1 MVQCEHIFKLDAKDH
16 QVRCTLCGD
25 FDDEMQLVNPELEER
40 EEREERED
48 FYRTQVSFE

>member
-1 MVQCEHIFKLDAKDH
+1 MVQCEHIFKLDPKDH

-25 FDDEMQLVNPELEER
+25 LDDEMQLVNPELEAI
-40 EEREERED
+40 EEKDD